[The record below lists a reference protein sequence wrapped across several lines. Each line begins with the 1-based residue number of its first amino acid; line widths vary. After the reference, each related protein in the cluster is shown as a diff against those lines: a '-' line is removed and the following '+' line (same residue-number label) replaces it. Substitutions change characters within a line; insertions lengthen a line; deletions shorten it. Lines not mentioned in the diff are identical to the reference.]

1 MYLFKKAV
9 NILDEANISRDDWTF
24 GGGTSLAMRYNHRE
38 SYDIDIFIPDTQILL
53 FLTPRLNPGI
63 NTDYSESSNH
73 IKLIFPEGEI
83 DFIAAP
89 YLTNNYFMKQTIEGQ
104 KIRVETPTEV
114 IIKKLFYRAES
125 LKIRDIIDTAVVS
138 EDPEVNL
145 LAEADI
151 LKHKL
156 EVLKWRWKNIKPYYN
171 IEVEQLRGLNTSLK
185 NNAPKI
191 FDKFLNQISLNQIN
205 PKGTKRP
212 SL

>member
-9 NILDEANISRDDWTF
+9 DILDEANISRDDWTF

-38 SYDIDIFIPDTQILL
+38 SYDIDIFIPDTQLLL
-53 FLTPRLNPGI
+53 FLTPRLNPNI
-63 NTDYSESSNH
+63 NTDYNESSNH

-83 DFIAAP
+83 DFITAP
-89 YLTNNYFMKQTIEGQ
+89 YLTNNYFKVQTIEGQ
-104 KIRVETPTEV
+104 NIRVETPTEV

-125 LKIRDIIDTAVVS
+125 LKIRDIIDTAIVV

-156 EVLKWRWKNIKPYYN
+156 ETLKWRWKSIKPYYN
-171 IEVEQLRGLNTSLK
+171 IEAKQLQGLSASLE

-191 FDKFLNQISLNQIN
+191 FEKFLNQITVNRIS

-212 SL
+212 HL

>member
-125 LKIRDIIDTAVVS
+125 LKIR
-138 EDPEVNL
+138 
-145 LAEADI
+145 
-151 LKHKL
+151 
-156 EVLKWRWKNIKPYYN
+156 YN
-171 IEVEQLRGLNTSLK
+171 
-185 NNAPKI
+185 
-191 FDKFLNQISLNQIN
+191 
-205 PKGTKRP
+205 
-212 SL
+212 